1 MFEMIPAPVKG
12 QPARASWGAALTSR
26 VNELCAMAP
35 ARGLARD
42 GLTGTG
48 FAALPS
54 NRRDKKPRNSER
66 PWALSSVKDEN
77 KNEHVVIYLPD
88 ASLVF
93 DGEIVNVGDIDGITP
108 VEGNEKH
115 YQLEVADGSGDH
127 LVVLQANKGEGE
139 DEVGFSI
146 ALAIPDEEPGED
158 LLASVPIGRIVS
170 GDDKDGYKTVGSI
183 EQLAVG
189 TIVLERGSDEPDEK
203 SVDRNGGEDG
213 ENKLQ
218 IAHFNDTERDSGKGL
233 EKRLKVDTKTGEVT
247 AEDSEGLMLVG
258 RKDGKVI
265 YIPLTGDGE
274 DPEEEPE
281 EEKPTDPCDHD
292 KGGGKEG
299 GVSPEREEAA
309 GGGGAAGGVS
319 AGGVAGGGEKH
330 KGDDDC
336 NCK

>member
-1 MFEMIPAPVKG
+1 MDEISNIRAQVDVLEGRVEAVEAAERGTDDAQFGQEAGAGINQDPKGRKIWECEWSKENNCLMMFCPKG
-12 QPARASWGAALTSR
+12 AVTVGTKKLDVDSTAAQREGDELKITTEGIWYLHVYNDRAVLDQEKPGKEESEKPEEQAEEKPNEGGKEDRETSIL
-26 VNELCAMAP
+26 EC
-35 ARGLARD
+35 
-42 GLTGTG
+42 
-48 FAALPS
+48 
-54 NRRDKKPRNSER
+54 
-66 PWALSSVKDEN
+66 
-77 KNEHVVIYLPD
+77 
-88 ASLVF
+88 
-93 DGEIVNVGDIDGITP
+93 EIVEISKSKDYI
-108 VEGNEKH
+108 EK
-115 YQLEVADGSGDH
+115 QFVVDS
-127 LVVLQANKGEGE
+127 VVL
-139 DEVGFSI
+139 V
-146 ALAIPDEEPGED
+146 
-158 LLASVPIGRIVS
+158 
-170 GDDKDGYKTVGSI
+170 
-183 EQLAVG
+183 
-189 TIVLERGSDEPDEK
+189 EREAEADEK

-274 DPEEEPE
+274 DPDEEPE

-309 GGGGAAGGVS
+309 GGGGAAGGIS

>member
-1 MFEMIPAPVKG
+1 MTNDAELDMV
-12 QPARASWGAALTSR
+12 SSR
-26 VNELCAMAP
+26 VSSLESRVASVESQGSPEDARVKAGQDGAPQPTVDPKGRKIWEAEWRQDYGVLIAYVPDNALVIDGANVEIEADDKNGDEVTVTAGSWYLHIYKNESGGGYSANFDNSAT
-35 ARGLARD
+35 GSRD
-42 GLTGTG
+42 GETAKFNIKIFDIHEDGYVEKQ
-48 FAALPS
+48 F
-54 NRRDKKPRNSER
+54 
-66 PWALSSVKDEN
+66 
-77 KNEHVVIYLPD
+77 VV
-88 ASLVF
+88 
-93 DGEIVNVGDIDGITP
+93 
-108 VEGNEKH
+108 
-115 YQLEVADGSGDH
+115 GS
-127 LVVLQANKGEGE
+127 VVL
-139 DEVGFSI
+139 V
-146 ALAIPDEEPGED
+146 
-158 LLASVPIGRIVS
+158 
-170 GDDKDGYKTVGSI
+170 
-183 EQLAVG
+183 
-189 TIVLERGSDEPDEK
+189 EREAEADEK

-299 GVSPEREEAA
+299 GVSPDREER
-309 GGGGAAGGVS
+309 GGGAAGGGVS

>member
-1 MFEMIPAPVKG
+1 MEDASNVEWERQVIEQVSVPKVG
-12 QPARASWGAALTSR
+12 DSLHASWGASVARS
-26 VNELCAMAP
+26 VNRLSD
-35 ARGLARD
+35 LH
-42 GLTGTG
+42 T
-48 FAALPS
+48 AAERPLE

-93 DGEIVNVGDIDGITP
+93 DGEIVSVEDIDGITP

-115 YQLEVADGSGDH
+115 YQLEIADGSGDH

-139 DEVGFSI
+139 DDVGFSI
-146 ALAIPDEEPGED
+146 ALTIPDEEPGED

-218 IAHFNDTERDSGKGL
+218 IAHFNDTDRDSGKGL

-274 DPEEEPE
+274 DPDEEPE

-299 GVSPEREEAA
+299 GVSPDREER
-309 GGGGAAGGVS
+309 GGGAAGGGVS